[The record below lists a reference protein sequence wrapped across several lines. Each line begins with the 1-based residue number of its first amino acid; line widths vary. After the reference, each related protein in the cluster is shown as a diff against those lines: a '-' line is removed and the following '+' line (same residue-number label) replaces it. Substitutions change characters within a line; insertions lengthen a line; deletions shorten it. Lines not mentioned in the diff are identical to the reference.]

1 MAALPIIPLC
11 IDCFIAFVSCY
22 SILYRCILQGINDV
36 DVNRFDKC
44 HIFGEKNIHAVFEL
58 SLLLKAILAMM
69 EIIAGI
75 LTYFVTP
82 QFCWIF
88 CIASRKL
95 VIEDRGDMV
104 ANYLLHAAQN
114 LSISSL
120 HFAAFYLLIHGVVK
134 LWVIIGLWRKKL
146 GYYPAAIAIFSL
158 FIIYQLYR
166 YTFTHSV
173 LLILITALDAVVI
186 ALTLLEYQELRHQH
200 IAPSKPY

>member
-1 MAALPIIPLC
+1 MLNM
-11 IDCFIAFVSCY
+11 
-22 SILYRCILQGINDV
+22 R
-36 DVNRFDKC
+36 NRFDDN

-82 QFCWIF
+82 KFLLDILHRITQVEF
-88 CIASRKL
+88 
-95 VIEDRGDMV
+95 IEDRGDMV

-146 GYYPAAIAIFSL
+146 GYYPAAITIFSL

-186 ALTLLEYQELRHQH
+186 ALTLLEYRRLRHQH
-200 IAPSKPY
+200 TAPSKPY